1 MKTRRSLC
9 LWPLVAILISFPLLA
24 GKHQKKDSRKEPV
37 DIGKVQIVVTA
48 TKTPHPLEDVPVP
61 AAVIT
66 AKQIRELNAQNVG
79 AALRWLPGVEI
90 RSNGYSRATVK
101 IHGLPSKYTLVLVDG
116 QRIKGRHA
124 DSIDIGQIPV
134 DMIDRIEVIK
144 GPASVLYGS
153 DAVAG
158 VVNIITKAPPGSTVF
173 NGFFTYGT
181 GNAIRAMASLGGG
194 AGKSLKYLIGGSR
207 NKSDNMGEGY
217 EYDGYNAR
225 VSLEYRPGK
234 ENALRL
240 ISGYFREKSQ
250 YLEDEHYNLN
260 FSWDFYHRDGSF
272 LSLKGFYLK
281 SNRLDAR
288 PGRDPRTWNEVS
300 GRGEVEYV
308 RLLGEKH
315 LLTLGAESRLD
326 QIEYTLIE
334 GRKAQRIYSFY
345 LQDEASLFRRLNFIL
360 ALRLD
365 HHDRWGNVFVP
376 RAGVFLN
383 LPRAKVRASVGRGF
397 LAPTLSQL
405 YESTYYH
412 PWSGGFWLGGNPDLK
427 PEYSWGGNL
436 EVEVFLSENV
446 AMRISWF
453 GNYLKNMITSERTGE
468 YIEGKPLFRAV
479 NLDEGRSTGLEAEL
493 SGNLSRRFFWNLGY
507 TFLNTEVSSTGR
519 EFPYSPHHSVNLLLR
534 YYMPEWG
541 LNFTLAGRYLSK
553 RYANTSNTYILK
565 DSYLI
570 DLSLNKRIFPGMEF
584 FLAVDNLLNQMIE
597 KESKYFRQGRT
608 VYVGVRFEIKKGGE
622 K

>member
-1 MKTRRSLC
+1 MKIKRLIVFFLIGFLFMSCPLFARR
-9 LWPLVAILISFPLLA
+9 P
-24 GKHQKKDSRKEPV
+24 QKKDSRKEPV

-48 TKTPHPLEDVPVP
+48 TKTPHSLEDVPVP
-61 AAVIT
+61 AAVVS
-66 AKQIRELNAQNVG
+66 AKEIKELNAQNVG

-90 RSNGYSRATVK
+90 RGNGYSRATVK

-158 VVNIITKAPPGSTVF
+158 VVNIITKAPPSSAVFDGLFSYGS
-173 NGFFTYGT
+173 
-181 GNAIRAMASLGGG
+181 GNTIRAMATLGGG
-194 AGKSLKYLIGGSR
+194 KRLRYLIGGSR

-225 VSLEYRPGK
+225 ASLEYRPGK

-250 YLEDEHYNLN
+250 YLEDEHYNFNL
-260 FSWDFYHRDGSF
+260 SWDFYHRDGSF
-272 LSLKGFYLK
+272 LSLRGFYLK

-288 PGRDPRTWNEVS
+288 PGRDPRTWDEVS

-315 LLTLGAESRLD
+315 LITLGAESRLD

-334 GRKAQRIYSFY
+334 GRKSQRIYSFY
-345 LQDEASLFRRLNFIL
+345 LQDEASLSQRLNFIFS
-360 ALRLD
+360 LRLD
-365 HHDRWGNVFVP
+365 HHDRWGSVFVP
-376 RAGVFLN
+376 RAGIFLN
-383 LPRAKVRASVGRGF
+383 LLKTKVRASVGRGF

-436 EVEVFLSENV
+436 EVEVFPAKNLGL
-446 AMRISWF
+446 RISWF
-453 GNYLKNMITSERTGE
+453 GNYLRNMITTERTGE

-479 NLDEGRSTGLEAEL
+479 NLDEGKSIGVEAEL
-493 SGNLSRRFFWNLGY
+493 SGSLERKFFWNLGY
-507 TFLNTEVSSTGR
+507 TFLHTEVSSTGR
-519 EFPYSPHHSVNLLLR
+519 EFPYSPHHSVNLLIR
-534 YYMPEWG
+534 YYMPKWG
-541 LNFTLAGRYLSK
+541 LNFTLAGKYLGE
-553 RYANTSNTYILK
+553 RYANTSNTYLLK
-565 DSYLI
+565 DAYLI
-570 DLSLNKRIFPGMEF
+570 DLSLNKRVFPGMEV
-584 FLAVDNLLNQMIE
+584 FLAVNNLLDQMIE

-608 VYVGVRFEIKKGGE
+608 IYMGIRFEIKKGGE